1 MSQLFSPF
9 SPISMFLGPIFGSH
23 STLKLGGR
31 GFLAFLPVV
40 RTFFTIIVCFLRE
53 LCLSSFMAEFF
64 AFKGERRFGKKKKK
78 ICSQKLDKVFNMSKI
93 KKLIKYLLY
102 LA

>member
-9 SPISMFLGPIFGSH
+9 PPLSMFLGPIFGRH

-40 RTFFTIIVCFLRE
+40 RTFFTIIVATLIDIRNP
-53 LCLSSFMAEFF
+53 FF
-64 AFKGERRFGKKKKK
+64 TR
-78 ICSQKLDKVFNMSKI
+78 KI
-93 KKLIKYLLY
+93 KKLNKKLLE
-102 LA
+102 LKTCNFWLKIRNF